1 MRALRSRPTAPARAC
16 LVALSAALLATPCHA
31 QEVHSLAELEK
42 EIPLDPKAPATIK
55 EIARSGQASVNF
67 WQTTVGI
74 PPHVHRE
81 HEEVIVVEAGQA
93 RARIG
98 ERTVT
103 LGAGDVLLVPRNTTH
118 SARVFGEEPFR
129 GYSVFA
135 PAFDGKDRVPVD
147 EDKSHP

>member
-1 MRALRSRPTAPARAC
+1 
-16 LVALSAALLATPCHA
+16 
-31 QEVHSLAELEK
+31 LAELEK

-55 EIARSGQASVNF
+55 EIARSGQVSVNF

-93 RARIG
+93 RARVG

-147 EDKSHP
+147 EDKAHP